1 MRLKE
6 LVMAQRWLESDLD
19 SLFTSTEPLE
29 LGRMEVEEFFD
40 ELAKL
45 LRSRNGNDNEISS

>member
-1 MRLKE
+1 
-6 LVMAQRWLESDLD
+6 MAQRWLESDLD

-29 LGRMEVEEFFD
+29 LGRMDIEEFFA

-45 LRSRNGNDNEISS
+45 LKARNSNENDVAS

>member
-1 MRLKE
+1 
-6 LVMAQRWLESDLD
+6 MAQRWLESDLD

-29 LGRMEVEEFFD
+29 IGRMEIEEFFA

-45 LRSRNGNDNEISS
+45 LRSRSGNDTEVSN

>member
-1 MRLKE
+1 
-6 LVMAQRWLESDLD
+6 MAQRWLESDLD

-29 LGRMEVEEFFD
+29 LGRMEIEEFFA

-45 LRSRNGNDNEISS
+45 LRSRNGNDNEVSS